1 MNTYVKEITVK
12 VLIGINITE
21 TFSIHS
27 FSLSTNN
34 QTPQITIK
42 IIICHLSTNNPWS

>member
-1 MNTYVKEITVK
+1 MNTYVKKITVK

-21 TFSIHS
+21 IVNTLYFPTHD
-27 FSLSTNN
+27 N
-34 QTPQITIK
+34 QTPQIIIK